1 MQGILKPVALITGVD
16 KNIESE
22 FSRQDQR
29 LEHSIQGI
37 VRRVGKTEISATVE
51 VAILARREPVFDF
64 VTAED
69 VLPKV
74 LTGYGLL
81 PAVLRTS
88 GNTGP
93 WDRQGSARTVHLA
106 DGTTAR
112 EEVTAYERPRYFA
125 YRTSDY
131 TFALRYIAKF
141 AEGRWWFEDDANG
154 TRVRWTYTFHGKGR
168 LRSILLV
175 LFVKTQWVGYMRT
188 CIRNVQNH
196 FAI

>member
-1 MQGILKPVALITGVD
+1 MQSIMKPVALVTGAD
-16 KNIESE
+16 KNVEPE
-22 FSRQDQR
+22 LSRQDEQV
-29 LEHSIQGI
+29 EHSIQEI
-37 VRRVGKTEISATVE
+37 VRRAGKTEISATVE
-51 VAILARREPVFDF
+51 VVIFARREPAFDF

-81 PAVLRTS
+81 PAVVRTS

-93 WDRQGSARTVHLA
+93 WDRPGSARTVHLA

-141 AEGRWWFEDDANG
+141 AEGQWWFEDDTNG
-154 TRVRWTYTFHGKGR
+154 TKVRWTYTFHAKGR
-168 LRSILLV
+168 LTSILLA
-175 LFVKTQWVGYMRT
+175 LFVKTQWVGYIRT

>member
-1 MQGILKPVALITGVD
+1 MKNLMKRVALVTGANTGIGLEVARQEEMMEYS
-16 KNIESE
+16 IQESVRR
-22 FSRQDQR
+22 SGKAQISAR
-29 LEHSIQGI
+29 LEVTIPAG
-37 VRRVGKTEISATVE
+37 
-51 VAILARREPVFDF
+51 REPVFDF
-64 VTAED
+64 VAAED

-81 PAVLRTS
+81 PAVVRTS

-93 WDRQGSARTVHLA
+93 WDRPGSARTVHLA

-112 EEVTAYERPRYFA
+112 EQVTAYERPRYFA

-131 TFALRYIAKF
+131 TFALRYLAKF
-141 AEGRWWFEDDANG
+141 AEGQWWFEDDANG
-154 TRVRWTYTFHGKGR
+154 TKVRWTYTFHAKGR
-168 LRSILLV
+168 LTSVPLWM
-175 LFVKTQWVGYMRT
+175 FAKTQWVGYMRA